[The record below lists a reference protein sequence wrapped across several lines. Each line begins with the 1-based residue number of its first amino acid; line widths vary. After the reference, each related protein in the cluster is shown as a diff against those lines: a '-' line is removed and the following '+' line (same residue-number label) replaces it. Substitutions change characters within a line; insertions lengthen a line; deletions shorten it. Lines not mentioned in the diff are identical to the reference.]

1 VRQTSDA
8 EWIERAL
15 QRARDAEAQ
24 GEVPVG
30 AVLVRDDQV
39 LAEGWNLIEAQ
50 RDPTGHAEIEVIRR
64 GAEQSGSPRMPD
76 TTLYVTLEPCAMCAG
91 ASVLA
96 RIRRVVF
103 GAFDPKGGACGTLR
117 NIVQDPRLNHVCDVE
132 GGVLREPCAKLLS
145 NFFSRLRSGHDRV
158 ES

>member
-1 VRQTSDA
+1 MKVAINGFGRIGRLVFRAFCERNIKDA
-8 EWIERAL
+8 EIIAITAAANYLNNWRL
-15 QRARDAEAQ
+15 
-24 GEVPVG
+24 
-30 AVLVRDDQV
+30 
-39 LAEGWNLIEAQ
+39 EGCK
-50 RDPTGHAEIEVIRR
+50 
-64 GAEQSGSPRMPD
+64 
-76 TTLYVTLEPCAMCAG
+76 LYVTKEPCAMCAG
-91 ASVLA
+91 AIVLA